1 MYLELDRLSK
11 QFDGKYAVHD
21 LSLGLE
27 EGGLLCI
34 LGSSGCGK
42 TTTLNMIGGFLK
54 PDGGRVLLDGHDI
67 TALPP
72 ERRPVSTVFQSYG
85 LFPHMSVLQNVT
97 YGLKFRGY
105 SRTEAKEK
113 GRRYLSLV
121 GLAEREDARIGELS
135 GGQQQRVA
143 LARAL
148 VIEPSV
154 LLFDEPLSNLDAKL
168 RVSMRTEIR
177 RIQQEVGITAIYV
190 THDQSEAMALSDQ
203 IIIMNKGVVAQIGT
217 PQEIYYHPV
226 SEFVADF
233 IGEANFLRGKMT
245 GTENGLAVLDV
256 EGERLA
262 VAPREGMRVGE
273 EYTVVLRPESA
284 ALSDEGGLPCTVE
297 LSCFMG
303 SYQNYHVRVGN
314 TLVKLAENDPRNKR
328 IFRVG
333 EQCHLTFAPDAVHV
347 L

>member
-34 LGSSGCGK
+34 LGSSGCA
-42 TTTLNMIGGFLK
+42 LNMIGGFLK
-54 PDGGRVLLDGHDI
+54 PDGGRVLLDRQDI

-105 SRTEAKEK
+105 SRAEAKEK
-113 GRRYLSLV
+113 GRRYLTLV

-148 VIEPSV
+148 IVEPKLC
-154 LLFDEPLSNLDAKL
+154 LLDEPLSNLDAAL
-168 RVSMRTEIR
+168 RVRMRGELKRLQRELGTTMVSSHTIR
-177 RIQQEVGITAIYV
+177 RRR
-190 THDQSEAMALSDQ
+190 SFWL
-203 IIIMNKGVVAQIGT
+203 T
-217 PQEIYYHPV
+217 PSP
-226 SEFVADF
+226 
-233 IGEANFLRGKMT
+233 
-245 GTENGLAVLDV
+245 
-256 EGERLA
+256 
-262 VAPREGMRVGE
+262 
-273 EYTVVLRPESA
+273 
-284 ALSDEGGLPCTVE
+284 
-297 LSCFMG
+297 
-303 SYQNYHVRVGN
+303 
-314 TLVKLAENDPRNKR
+314 
-328 IFRVG
+328 
-333 EQCHLTFAPDAVHV
+333 
-347 L
+347 